1 MARSHRKM
9 LSAGFLIAVMW
20 SNAATRASAFDEID
34 AYAHETIHG
43 FTVLVHRDVEAH
55 ADEAAEM
62 RRELRHQL
70 HVIGETLPERP
81 LAELRKVRIWVEW
94 EAKPNGAAEFHPSAE
109 WLREHGYNPAKAG
122 DVEINNARNFVSW
135 SRSHQPSMM
144 LHELAHAY
152 HFRVL
157 GYDHA
162 AIQAAFKRAVAE
174 GKYDEVDHV
183 DGSRQKAYALTDAK
197 EYFAE
202 LTEAYFGKNDFFP
215 YERAELKSHDQ
226 EGYAVLEQAWGDIAE
241 KGINPTTT
249 DVRAP
254 AAVGP

>member
-1 MARSHRKM
+1 M

-157 GYDHA
+157 GAEQEEIETAY
-162 AIQAAFKRAVAE
+162 QRAKD
-174 GKYDEVDHV
+174 GDGYDEVEHV
-183 DGSRQKAYALTDAK
+183 DGRRYKAYALTDAR

-202 LTEAYFGKNDFFP
+202 LTEAYFGKNDFYPF
-215 YERAELKSHDQ
+215 ERAELREHD
-226 EGYAVLEQAWGDIAE
+226 EAGFAAVERAWTNDHVSADSDAPE
-241 KGINPTTT
+241 NA
-249 DVRAP
+249 AP
-254 AAVGP
+254 AAAAP

>member
-1 MARSHRKM
+1 MTTNQHKFTLPWM
-9 LSAGFLIAVMW
+9 LL
-20 SNAATRASAFDEID
+20 AAWCASTVPGAHAFDEID
-34 AYAHETIHG
+34 VYADETIHG

-55 ADEAAEM
+55 PDEAADM

-70 HVIGETLPERP
+70 HVIGETLPKKQ

-157 GYDHA
+157 GADDA
-162 AIQAAFKRAVAE
+162 AIEAAYERAVEE
-174 GKYDEVDHV
+174 GNYDEVDHV
-183 DGSRQKAYALTDAK
+183 DGRRHRAYALTDAK

-202 LTEAYFGKNDFFP
+202 LTEAYFGKNDFYP
-215 YERAELKSHDQ
+215 YVRSELREHDPA
-226 EGYAVLEQAWGDIAE
+226 GFAVLERAWRADAGD
-241 KGINPTTT
+241 
-249 DVRAP
+249 AP
-254 AAVGP
+254 